1 MDSILNLDE
10 PPLTP
15 EEIEE
20 VKQNARERLRLWKR
34 RALYA
39 AEAFV
44 LSCGL
49 VYPISKGAP
58 LHAYAHVFG
67 IFLVALAEA
76 FFLVL
81 VYCTG
86 LLWAAW
92 KCLRDLEKGEF

>member
-44 LSCGL
+44 LSCAL

-76 FFLVL
+76 FSSTRLLYWPPVG
-81 VYCTG
+81 G
-86 LLWAAW
+86 LEVSP
-92 KCLRDLEKGEF
+92 RSRKG